1 MNKPLVTVAIPT
13 FNRPHLL
20 IRTLN
25 SIAEQDYENLEVIVS
40 DNATANNEVEKVI
53 DQFKEKFTRF
63 RFFKQP
69 SNIGALNNFFFLL
82 NQAEGDYFMWL
93 ADDDE
98 ITLGYIS
105 YLADMLSKNAQVSS
119 VSANWFL
126 KTSETNGQ
134 LMPKIEYT
142 SDFWPLRVIKY
153 IWCGKDDFFYGMHRM
168 SFLKEASFSGYC
180 WPNEKELMNWAYVYL
195 FDQILAG
202 KVLVAIDEKIMFI
215 NHDYGVKSYLQ
226 NRRSLINIFSIS
238 ARKLNIYALYFLK
251 ILKKKGVIYAAPFIL
266 IISFLGIGKLAYFL
280 KKTTSK
286 FIRI

>member
-25 SIAEQDYENLEVIVS
+25 SIAEQDYENLEIIVS
-40 DNATANNEVEKVI
+40 DNATPGNEVEKVI
-53 DQFKEKFTRF
+53 DQFKEKFSRF

-82 NQAEGDYFMWL
+82 AKAEGDYFMWL

-105 YLADMLSKNAQVSS
+105 YLAEMLTKNAQASS

-126 KTSETNGQ
+126 KTSETTGQ
-134 LMPKIEYT
+134 LMPRIEYD
-142 SDFWPLRVIKY
+142 SEFWTLRVIKY

-168 SFLKEASFSGYC
+168 SFLKEASFKGYC
-180 WPNEKELMNWAYVYL
+180 WPNKKELMNWAYIYL

-202 KVLVAIDEKIMFI
+202 KVLVATDERIMFI
-215 NHDYGVKSYLQ
+215 NHDYGVKNYIQ
-226 NRRSLINIFSIS
+226 NRRSLINIFSTFV
-238 ARKLNIYALYFLK
+238 RKLNIYAFYLLK
-251 ILKKKGVIYAAPFIL
+251 ILKKKGFISVAPFIL
-266 IISFLGIGKLAYFL
+266 IMPSLAIGKLILFL
-280 KKTTSK
+280 KKMISK

>member
-25 SIAEQDYENLEVIVS
+25 SIAEQDYENLEIIVS
-40 DNATANNEVEKVI
+40 DNATPGNEVEKVI

-63 RFFKQP
+63 RFFKQS

-82 NQAEGDYFMWL
+82 AQAEGDYFMWL

-105 YLADMLSKNAQVSS
+105 YLAEMLTKNAQASS

-126 KTSETNGQ
+126 KTSETTGQ
-134 LMPKIEYT
+134 LMPRIEYD
-142 SDFWPLRVIKY
+142 SEFWTLRVIKY

-168 SFLKEASFSGYC
+168 SFLKEASFKGYC
-180 WPNEKELMNWAYVYL
+180 WPNKKELMNWAYVYL

-202 KVLVAIDEKIMFI
+202 KVLVATDERIMFI
-215 NHDYGVKSYLQ
+215 NHDYGVKNYIQ
-226 NRRSLINIFSIS
+226 NRRSLINIFSTFV
-238 ARKLNIYALYFLK
+238 RKLNIYALYLLK
-251 ILKKKGVIYAAPFIL
+251 ILKKKGFISVAPFIL
-266 IISFLGIGKLAYFL
+266 IMPSLAIGKLILFF
-280 KKTTSK
+280 KKMISK